1 MFGRSSDSENSTT
14 SSLGDVSGVN
24 GSGDQPYDVSAF
36 VGEGVDF
43 KGIISYKGTVR
54 IDGNLEGEIHT
65 TGVLLVG
72 RGAVINA
79 RVEAGTIISQG
90 KIVGNI
96 VAGEK
101 IQLNSPAILNGS
113 VRTPSLS
120 MEEGVLFNGSC
131 EMGPQISDKGKLSK
145 KDSDSK
151 VATMKDENLD
161 ENLKVV

>member
-1 MFGRSSDSENSTT
+1 MFGRSSDSDNSTT
-14 SSLGDVSGVN
+14 SSFGDVSGIN
-24 GSGDQPYDVSAF
+24 GSGDQAYDVSAF

-54 IDGNLEGEIHT
+54 IDGTLEGEIHT
-65 TGVLLVG
+65 TGTLLVG

-79 RVEAGTIISQG
+79 RVEAGIIISQG

-101 IQLNSPAILNGS
+101 IQLNSPAVLNGS

-131 EMGPQISDKGKLSK
+131 EMGPQITDKGKLGK
-145 KDSDSK
+145 KDSEPK
-151 VATMKDENLD
+151 VATLLD
-161 ENLKVV
+161 DSLKVV